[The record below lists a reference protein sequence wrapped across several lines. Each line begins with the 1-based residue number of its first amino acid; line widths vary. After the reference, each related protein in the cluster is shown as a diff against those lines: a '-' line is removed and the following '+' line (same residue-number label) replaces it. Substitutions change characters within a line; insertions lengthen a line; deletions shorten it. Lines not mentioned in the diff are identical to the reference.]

1 MSVEFVKSVVLFRSG
16 GSTVAKLIYENLTY
30 EIRGALFEVYGELRN
45 LDLPERAWENAVMI
59 AFEDRQIPCKDQ
71 VVFEVFYKDERVG
84 LYVPDLIAYDKIV
97 IELKAVDKLEPI
109 HKAQVLSYLKVTDKK
124 LGMLVNFGGPDI
136 EIQRIPN
143 FLGQTASQQSQDAPE
158 AAEEWLYPELIY
170 AIRGVL
176 FEVHRE
182 LGPGFMHHVYRRA
195 MQIELR
201 LRDISYEFKRRIPI
215 YFRGQLIESRECRL
229 LAVENKVLLA
239 AIAVREITDLY
250 RNRFKRYLRLLDLN
264 IGLMANFHSTSLDI
278 ETLRV

>member
-1 MSVEFVKSVVLFRSG
+1 VG
-16 GSTVAKLIYENLTY
+16 KLIYEDLTY

-71 VVFEVFYKDERVG
+71 AVFEVFYKDERVG

-124 LGMLVNFGGPDI
+124 LGMLVNFSGPDI

-143 FLGQTASQQSQDAPE
+143 FLGQAASQQSQDAPE
-158 AAEEWLYPELIY
+158 AAEEWLHPELIY

-195 MQIELR
+195 VQIELR
-201 LRDISYEFKRRIPI
+201 LRDIGYEFKRRIPI
-215 YFRGQLIESRECRL
+215 YFRGRLIESRECRL
-229 LAVENKVLLA
+229 LAIENKVLLA

-264 IGLMANFHSTSLDI
+264 IGLMANFHSTSLEI

>member
-16 GSTVAKLIYENLTY
+16 GSTVGKLIYEDLTY

-71 VVFEVFYKDERVG
+71 AVFEVFYKDERVG

-170 AIRGVL
+170 AIRGAL

-195 MQIELR
+195 VQIELR
-201 LRDISYEFKRRIPI
+201 LRDIGYEFKRRIPI

-229 LAVENKVLLA
+229 LAIENKVLLA
-239 AIAVREITDLY
+239 AVAVREITDLY

-264 IGLMANFHSTSLDI
+264 IGLMANFHSTSLEI